1 MHSYACFLRSK
12 TTVFSVLNLYEM
24 HLEFHHPQQHMQNKG
39 FQTFVLHIFSN
50 KYIFSRYRLLI
61 SFSQDK
67 NIVSLQD
74 ISMVNHLVKRMKE
87 CELVVLSLFLNFSFK
102 SFFFFAFRP
111 TCYCLQGCFPIFQK
125 VLDVPIVLC
134 AHDFKHWSL
143 MEPWTLLQEFPWEP
157 CQ

>member
-74 ISMVNHLVKRMKE
+74 ISMVNHLVKCMKE

-102 SFFFFAFRP
+102 SFFFFFLLSGLHVIV
-111 TCYCLQGCFPIFQK
+111 YKDISLSFKKYWMFP
-125 VLDVPIVLC
+125 LC
-134 AHDFKHWSL
+134 SAL
-143 MEPWTLLQEFPWEP
+143 MTLNTGV
-157 CQ
+157 